1 MMIQRRIPNKDQ
13 PDVRREGTAE
23 GAGLL
28 VPRRVFGARRMQA
41 AQGERPG

>member
-1 MMIQRRIPNKDQ
+1 MIQRRIPNKDQ